1 MTFGFNLIAEDGQ
14 ARLGEVITSHGKI
27 DTPVFMPVGTYGAV
41 KTLSPRVLMDLEAQI
56 ILSNTY
62 HLMERPGIEIIKKH
76 DGLHNFMSWDKPIL
90 TDSGGYQV
98 FSLAKKRS
106 ISEEGV
112 TFNSPLNGDSI
123 FLSPE
128 SCMQLQADF
137 GVDIAMV
144 LDECTSFPVT
154 KAKAKESM
162 LLSMRWAQRCRNSF
176 LSDTSG
182 LFGIVQ
188 GGMFEDLREES
199 LEKLIDINFE
209 GYAIGGLSVGE
220 STEEMLKVVD
230 FIALRMPKESP
241 RYLMGVGTPLD
252 ILNSVQKGIDMFD
265 CVIPTRHARN
275 GHLYTSEGVVKLRNS
290 ENRDSMKPLDA
301 NCDCYTCTNFSRS
314 YLFHLDKTKEVLGST
329 LNTIH
334 NVYFYLNLMKQIRD
348 SIKQHKF
355 NAFVD
360 KFRDTWDNSDYP
372 HIEK

>member
-1 MTFGFNLIAEDGQ
+1 MTFGFNLIAKDGQ

-41 KTLSPRVLMDLEAQI
+41 KTLSPRALMDLEAQI

-220 STEEMLKVVD
+220 SREEMLKVVN

-275 GHLYTSEGVVKLRNS
+275 GYLYTSEGVVKLRNS

-360 KFRDTWDNSDYP
+360 KCRDTWDNSDYP

>member
-41 KTLSPRVLMDLEAQI
+41 KTLSPRALMDLEAQI

-220 STEEMLKVVD
+220 SREEMLKVVN

-275 GHLYTSEGVVKLRNS
+275 GYLYTSEGVVKLRNS

-334 NVYFYLNLMKQIRD
+334 NVHFYLNLMKQIRD
-348 SIKQHKF
+348 SIKLHKF

-360 KFRDTWDNSDYP
+360 KCRDTWDNSDYP

>member
-41 KTLSPRVLMDLEAQI
+41 KTLSPRALMDLEAQI

-220 STEEMLKVVD
+220 SREEMLKVVD

-360 KFRDTWDNSDYP
+360 KCRDTWDNSDYP

>member
-1 MTFGFNLIAEDGQ
+1 MTFGFNLLAEDGQ
-14 ARLGEVITSHGKI
+14 ARLGEVITSHGNI

-41 KTLSPRVLMDLEAQI
+41 KTLSPRVLMDLKAQI

-76 DGLHNFMSWDKPIL
+76 NGLHNFMSWDKPIL

-106 ISEEGV
+106 IAEEGV

-144 LDECTSFPVT
+144 LDECTSFPVK

-176 LSDTSG
+176 SSDNSG

-199 LEKLIDINFE
+199 LEKLIDMSFE

-220 STEEMLKVVD
+220 SREEMLKVVD
-230 FIALRMPKESP
+230 FIASRLPKESP

-275 GHLYTSEGVVKLRNS
+275 GYLYTSEGIVRLRNS
-290 ENRDSMKPLDA
+290 KNRDSMKPLDV

-334 NVYFYLNLMKQIRD
+334 NVHFYLNLMKQIRD
-348 SIKQHKF
+348 SIKEHKF

-360 KFRDTWDNSDYP
+360 KCRDTWDNSDYP

>member
-1 MTFGFNLIAEDGQ
+1 MTFRFNLIEEDKQ

-41 KTLSPRVLMDLEAQI
+41 KTLSPRELTDLEAQV

-76 DGLHNFMSWDKPIL
+76 GGLHNFMSWDKPIL

-98 FSLAKKRS
+98 FSLAKKRL

-128 SCMQLQADF
+128 FCMQLQTDF

-144 LDECTSFPVT
+144 LDECTSFPVKKE
-154 KAKAKESM
+154 KAEESM
-162 LLSMRWAQRCRNSF
+162 LLSMRWAQRCRDSF

-188 GGMFEDLREES
+188 GGMFEDLREDS
-199 LEKLIDINFE
+199 LDKLVEIGFE

-220 STEEMLKVVD
+220 PREEMLKVVD
-230 FIALRMPKESP
+230 FLALRMPKESP

-252 ILNSVQKGIDMFD
+252 ILKSVQKGIDMFD

-275 GHLYTSEGVVKLRNS
+275 GYLYTSEGVVKIRNS
-290 ENRDSMKPLDA
+290 KNRESMKSLDP

-334 NVYFYLNLMKQIRD
+334 NIYFYLNLMKQIRD
-348 SIKQHKF
+348 SIKEHKF

-360 KFRDTWDNSDYP
+360 KCRDTWDNSDYP

>member
-14 ARLGEVITSHGKI
+14 ARLGEVTTSHGKI

-41 KTLSPRVLMDLEAQI
+41 KTLSPRALMDLEAQI

-112 TFNSPLNGDSI
+112 IFNSPLNGDSI

-275 GHLYTSEGVVKLRNS
+275 GYLYTSEGVVRLRNS
-290 ENRDSMKPLDA
+290 KNRDSMKPLDA

-360 KFRDTWDNSDYP
+360 KCRDTWDNSDYP

>member
-41 KTLSPRVLMDLEAQI
+41 KTLSPRALMDLEAQL

-220 STEEMLKVVD
+220 SREEMLKVVD

-275 GHLYTSEGVVKLRNS
+275 GYLYTSEGVVKLRNS
-290 ENRDSMKPLDA
+290 ENRDSMKSLDA

-360 KFRDTWDNSDYP
+360 ICRDTWDNSDYP

>member
-14 ARLGEVITSHGKI
+14 ARLGEVTTSHGKI

-41 KTLSPRVLMDLEAQI
+41 KTLSPRALMDLEAQI

-128 SCMQLQADF
+128 SCMQLQTDF

-176 LSDTSG
+176 SSDTSG

-220 STEEMLKVVD
+220 SREEMLKVVD

-265 CVIPTRHARN
+265 CVLPTRSGRTGLAFTWEGKLNLKNSKYKKDYSPINENIKIRN
-275 GHLYTSEGVVKLRNS
+275 LNVYSKSYINHLINSNEILASMILTMNNIVFYQDLMKKIRNS
-290 ENRDSMKPLDA
+290 IK
-301 NCDCYTCTNFSRS
+301 TNTF
-314 YLFHLDKTKEVLGST
+314 DT
-329 LNTIH
+329 
-334 NVYFYLNLMKQIRD
+334 FYNKYID
-348 SIKQHKF
+348 VI
-355 NAFVD
+355 
-360 KFRDTWDNSDYP
+360 
-372 HIEK
+372 

>member
-1 MTFGFNLIAEDGQ
+1 MTFGFNLIAEDRQ
-14 ARLGEVITSHGKI
+14 ARVGEVITSHGKI
-27 DTPVFMPVGTYGAV
+27 HTPVFMPVGTYGAV
-41 KTLSPRVLMDLEAQI
+41 KTLSPRELMDLEAQI

-62 HLMERPGIEIIKKH
+62 HLMERPGVEIIKKH
-76 DGLHNFMSWDKPIL
+76 GGLHNFMSWDKPIL

-98 FSLAKKRS
+98 FSLAKKRL

-144 LDECTSFPVT
+144 LDECTSFPVKKE
-154 KAKAKESM
+154 KAEESM
-162 LLSMRWAQRCRNSF
+162 LLSMRWAQRCRDSF
-176 LSDTSG
+176 SSGISG

-188 GGMFEDLREES
+188 GGMFEELREES
-199 LEKLIDINFE
+199 LDKLVDIGFE

-220 STEEMLKVVD
+220 SREEMLRVVD
-230 FIALRMPKESP
+230 FMALRMPKESP

-252 ILNSVQKGIDMFD
+252 ILNCVQKGIDMFD

-275 GHLYTSEGVVKLRNS
+275 GYLYTSEGVVKIRNS
-290 ENRDSMKPLDA
+290 KNRESMKSLDP

-334 NVYFYLNLMKQIRD
+334 NVHFYLNLMKQIRD

-360 KFRDTWDNSDYP
+360 KCRDTWDNSDYP

>member
-1 MTFGFNLIAEDGQ
+1 MTFRFNLIEEDKQ
-14 ARLGEVITSHGKI
+14 ARLGEVITSRGKI
-27 DTPVFMPVGTYGAV
+27 STPVFMPVGTYGAV
-41 KTLSPRVLMDLEAQI
+41 KTLSPRELTDLEAQV

-76 DGLHNFMSWDKPIL
+76 GGLHNFMSWDKPNL

-98 FSLAKKRS
+98 FSLAKKRL

-128 SCMQLQADF
+128 FCMQLQTDF

-144 LDECTSFPVT
+144 LDECTSFPVKKE
-154 KAKAKESM
+154 KAEESM
-162 LLSMRWAQRCRNSF
+162 LLSMRWAQRCRDSF

-199 LEKLIDINFE
+199 LDKLVDIGFE

-220 STEEMLKVVD
+220 SREEMLRVVD
-230 FIALRMPKESP
+230 FMALRMPKESP

-252 ILNSVQKGIDMFD
+252 ILNCVQKGIDMFD

-275 GHLYTSEGVVKLRNS
+275 GYLYTSEGVVKIRNS
-290 ENRDSMKPLDA
+290 KNRESMKSLDP

-334 NVYFYLNLMKQIRD
+334 NINFYLNLMKQISD
-348 SIKQHKF
+348 SIKEHKF

-360 KFRDTWDNSDYP
+360 KCRDTWDNSDYP

>member
-41 KTLSPRVLMDLEAQI
+41 KTLSPRALMDLEAQI

-220 STEEMLKVVD
+220 SREEMLKVVD

-275 GHLYTSEGVVKLRNS
+275 GYLYTSEGVVKLRNS
-290 ENRDSMKPLDA
+290 KNRDSMKPLDA

-360 KFRDTWDNSDYP
+360 KCRDTWDNSDYP

>member
-41 KTLSPRVLMDLEAQI
+41 KTLSPRALMDLEAQI

-220 STEEMLKVVD
+220 SREEMLKVVD

-275 GHLYTSEGVVKLRNS
+275 GYLYTSEGVVRLRNS
-290 ENRDSMKPLDA
+290 KNRDSMKPLDA

-360 KFRDTWDNSDYP
+360 KCRDTWDNSDYP

>member
-1 MTFGFNLIAEDGQ
+1 MTFGFNLIAEDRQ
-14 ARLGEVITSHGKI
+14 ARVGEVITSHGKI
-27 DTPVFMPVGTYGAV
+27 HTPVFMPVGTYGAV
-41 KTLSPRVLMDLEAQI
+41 KTLSPRELTDLEAQI

-76 DGLHNFMSWDKPIL
+76 GGLHNFMSWDKPIL

-98 FSLAKKRS
+98 FSLAKKRL

-137 GVDIAMV
+137 GIDIAMV
-144 LDECTSFPVT
+144 LDECTSFPVKKE
-154 KAKAKESM
+154 KAEESM
-162 LLSMRWAQRCRNSF
+162 LLSMRWAQRCRDSF
-176 LSDTSG
+176 SSGISG

-188 GGMFEDLREES
+188 GGMFEELREES
-199 LEKLIDINFE
+199 LDKLVDIGFE

-220 STEEMLKVVD
+220 SREEMLRVVD
-230 FIALRMPKESP
+230 FMALRMPKESP

-252 ILNSVQKGIDMFD
+252 ILNCVQKGIDMFD

-275 GHLYTSEGVVKLRNS
+275 GYLYTSEGVVKIRNS
-290 ENRDSMKPLDA
+290 KNRESMKSLDP

-334 NVYFYLNLMKQIRD
+334 NVHFYLNLMTQIRD

-360 KFRDTWDNSDYP
+360 KCRDTWDNSDYP

>member
-1 MTFGFNLIAEDGQ
+1 MTFGFNLIAEDRQ
-14 ARLGEVITSHGKI
+14 ARVGEVITSHGKI
-27 DTPVFMPVGTYGAV
+27 HTPVFMPVGTYGAV
-41 KTLSPRVLMDLEAQI
+41 KTLSPRELTDLEAQI
-56 ILSNTY
+56 VLSNTY

-76 DGLHNFMSWDKPIL
+76 GGLHNFMSWDKPIL

-98 FSLAKKRS
+98 FSLAKKRL

-144 LDECTSFPVT
+144 LDECTSFPVKKE
-154 KAKAKESM
+154 KAEESM
-162 LLSMRWAQRCRNSF
+162 LLSMRWAQRCRDSF

-188 GGMFEDLREES
+188 GGMFEDLREDS
-199 LEKLIDINFE
+199 LDKLVEIGFE

-220 STEEMLKVVD
+220 PREEMLKVVD
-230 FIALRMPKESP
+230 FLALRMPKESP

-252 ILNSVQKGIDMFD
+252 ILNCVQKGIDMFD

-275 GHLYTSEGVVKLRNS
+275 GYLYTSEGVVKIRNS
-290 ENRDSMKPLDA
+290 KNRESMKSLDP

-334 NVYFYLNLMKQIRD
+334 NVHFYLNLMKQIRD

-360 KFRDTWDNSDYP
+360 KCRDTWDNSDYP

>member
-1 MTFGFNLIAEDGQ
+1 MTFGFNLLAEDGQ

-27 DTPVFMPVGTYGAV
+27 NTPVFMPVGTYGAV

-76 DGLHNFMSWDKPIL
+76 QGLHNFMSWNRPIL

-106 ISEEGV
+106 IAEEGV

-144 LDECTSFPVT
+144 LDECTSFPVK

-176 LSDTSG
+176 SSDTSG

-220 STEEMLKVVD
+220 SREEMLKVID
-230 FIALRMPKESP
+230 FISFRMPKESP

-275 GHLYTSEGVVKLRNS
+275 GYLYTSEGVVKLRNS
-290 ENRDSMKPLDA
+290 KNRDFMEPLDA

-334 NVYFYLNLMKQIRD
+334 NVHFYLNLMKQIRD
-348 SIKQHKF
+348 SIKEHKF

-360 KFRDTWDNSDYP
+360 KSRDTWDNSDNP

>member
-41 KTLSPRVLMDLEAQI
+41 KTLSPRALMDLEAQI

-220 STEEMLKVVD
+220 SREEMLKVVD

-275 GHLYTSEGVVKLRNS
+275 GYLYTSEGVVKLRNS

-360 KFRDTWDNSDYP
+360 KCRDTWDNSDYP

>member
-1 MTFGFNLIAEDGQ
+1 MTFGFNLLAEDGQ
-14 ARLGEVITSHGKI
+14 ARLGEVITSHGNI

-41 KTLSPRVLMDLEAQI
+41 KTLSPRVLMDLKAQI

-106 ISEEGV
+106 IAEEGV

-128 SCMQLQADF
+128 SCVQLQADF

-144 LDECTSFPVT
+144 LDECTSFPIK

-176 LSDTSG
+176 SSDNSG

-199 LEKLIDINFE
+199 LEKLIDISFE

-220 STEEMLKVVD
+220 SREEMLKVVD
-230 FIALRMPKESP
+230 FIASRMPKESP

-275 GHLYTSEGVVKLRNS
+275 GYLYTSEGIVRLRNS
-290 ENRDSMKPLDA
+290 KNRDSMKPLDV

-334 NVYFYLNLMKQIRD
+334 NVHFYLNLMKQIRD
-348 SIKQHKF
+348 SIKEHKF

-360 KFRDTWDNSDYP
+360 KCRDTWDNSDYP

>member
-1 MTFGFNLIAEDGQ
+1 MTFGFNLLAEDGQ
-14 ARLGEVITSHGKI
+14 ARLGEVITSHGNI
-27 DTPVFMPVGTYGAV
+27 NTPVFMPVGTYGAV
-41 KTLSPRVLMDLEAQI
+41 KTLSPRVLMDLKAQI

-76 DGLHNFMSWDKPIL
+76 NGLHNFMSWDKPIL

-98 FSLAKKRS
+98 FSLSKKRS
-106 ISEEGV
+106 IAEEGV

-144 LDECTSFPVT
+144 LDECTSFPVK

-176 LSDTSG
+176 SSDNSG

-199 LEKLIDINFE
+199 LENLIDISFE

-220 STEEMLKVVD
+220 PKEEMLKVVD
-230 FIALRMPKESP
+230 FIACRMPKESP

-275 GHLYTSEGVVKLRNS
+275 GYLYTSEGVVKLRNS
-290 ENRDSMKPLDA
+290 KNRDSMKPLDA

-360 KFRDTWDNSDYP
+360 KCRDTWDNSDYP

>member
-1 MTFGFNLIAEDGQ
+1 MIFGFNLLAEDGQ
-14 ARLGEVITSHGKI
+14 ARLGEVITYHGNI

-41 KTLSPRVLMDLEAQI
+41 KTLSPRVLMDLKAQI

-76 DGLHNFMSWDKPIL
+76 NGLHNFMSWDRPIL

-106 ISEEGV
+106 IAEEGV

-144 LDECTSFPVT
+144 LDECTSFPVK

-162 LLSMRWAQRCRNSF
+162 LLSMRCAQRCRNSF
-176 LSDTSG
+176 SSDTTG

-199 LEKLIDINFE
+199 LEKLIDISFE

-220 STEEMLKVVD
+220 SREEMLKVLD
-230 FIALRMPKESP
+230 FIASRMPKESP

-275 GHLYTSEGVVKLRNS
+275 GYLYTSEGVVRLRNS
-290 ENRDSMKPLDA
+290 KNRDSMKPLDV

-334 NVYFYLNLMKQIRD
+334 NVHFYLNLMKQIRD
-348 SIKQHKF
+348 SIKEHKF

-360 KFRDTWDNSDYP
+360 KCRDTWDNSDYP

>member
-14 ARLGEVITSHGKI
+14 ARLGEVITFHGKI

-41 KTLSPRVLMDLEAQI
+41 KTLSPRALMDLEAQI

-220 STEEMLKVVD
+220 SREEMLKVVD

-275 GHLYTSEGVVKLRNS
+275 GYLYTSEGVVKLRNS

-360 KFRDTWDNSDYP
+360 KCRDTWDNSDYP